1 MGVHC
6 EGVKG
11 ADRKAPLSLPQ
22 ERNPLRSGKSS
33 YGRKT
38 SNSVAPIWRDTAQ
51 LLDRAAWGA
60 RLRTREVTGRDASL
74 PAPC

>member
-11 ADRKAPLSLPQ
+11 ATADFACFHCPLVAPAGAKS
-22 ERNPLRSGKSS
+22 LRSGKSG

-51 LLDRAAWGA
+51 LLGRAAWG
-60 RLRTREVTGRDASL
+60 RV
-74 PAPC
+74 